1 MRCWEDKYLLRRTGL
16 DACRFPCIAARAR
29 PNDHLE
35 RDGPFAIAL
44 EFAAQIAFVFI

>member
-1 MRCWEDKYLLRRTGL
+1 ML
-16 DACRFPCIAARAR
+16 AASLASQHGAR

-35 RDGPFAIAL
+35 RDGAFTIAL